1 MPSPFLLDTNAY
13 FLFFQH
19 PEPPALAELI
29 NKLKGGEQISFY
41 ISEITSMEIH
51 SVLGKYRRGV
61 QVQQLPCER
70 EIVIDLNKSKC
81 SNVWRTVE
89 KKQLSFKVFKSM
101 QKMVSDI
108 ENQRGDIQATI
119 LPLNSNSVRLA
130 QKLLIENADRFSFG
144 SHDALIG
151 ATAMVAKQSVLPALT
166 LVTSDKGLK
175 AVLKEKS
182 FPFYDPLK
190 Q

>member
-13 FLFFQH
+13 FLLFQH
-19 PEPPALAELI
+19 PAPTGLFEL
-29 NKLKGGEQISFY
+29 LKKIKQAQETSFY

-61 QVQQLPCER
+61 QVQEQPCGR
-70 EIVIDLNKSKC
+70 EIVISVNNAKC
-81 SNVWRTVE
+81 TNVWRTVGRR
-89 KKQLSFKVFKSM
+89 QLSFKVFKGL

-108 ENQRGDIQATI
+108 ENQRGDIKATI
-119 LPLNSNSVRLA
+119 LPLNPLSIRTA
-130 QKLLIENADRFSFG
+130 QKLLINNADRFAFG
-144 SHDALIG
+144 SHDALI
-151 ATAMVAKQSVLPALT
+151 AASAIVAKQSTIPELT

-175 AVLKEKS
+175 AVLKEQA

-190 Q
+190 S